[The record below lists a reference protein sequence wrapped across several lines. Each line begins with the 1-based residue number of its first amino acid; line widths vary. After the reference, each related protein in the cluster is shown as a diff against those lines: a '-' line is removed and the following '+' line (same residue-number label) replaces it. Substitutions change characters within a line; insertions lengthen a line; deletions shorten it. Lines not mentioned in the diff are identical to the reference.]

1 MASGGGKA
9 GTAGEL
15 AYSPLLS
22 RVTGGRVKSG
32 DCRAPAVVVTD
43 QSSKAFTA
51 VTPTDQQD
59 LTKRL
64 EAQGANI
71 SFKAAGGL
79 TVVGFLLQSL
89 PVLLLIGVWIFF
101 MRQMQ
106 GGARGAMG
114 F

>member
-1 MASGGGKA
+1 MVPGGGKA
-9 GTAGEL
+9 ASAGEIT
-15 AYSPLLS
+15 YSQLLS
-22 RVTGGRVKSG
+22 KVNAGQVKSAAFRG
-32 DCRAPAVVVTD
+32 PAVVVTD

-79 TVVGFLLQSL
+79 TVVRFLLQSL
-89 PVLLLIGVWIFF
+89 PVPLRLGVSICFT
-101 MRQMQ
+101 RHSQ
-106 GGARGAMG
+106 GGAR
-114 F
+114 